1 MLHILCDAKGSPKPK
16 SIHLIDCRLWL
27 HLGLQPTGNIWH
39 QDGCFLAGVRV
50 WFLNLFLWSNLNPF
64 VFFFK
69 ALTLPLS
76 FQQPTCECLFPSLLT
91 SLAFWSS
98 LTFGK
103 KLSRQRQHLLCP
115 YPLLRLYLLFLKRT
129 NPVSKILSLHFSPL
143 TIIHLLW
150 SPFSFPLHHLFTS
163 SSSSSLSV
171 PQMQAYFCKHKQLVP
186 NLLSHLLLC
195 QKHAMRTW
203 LCNKTKCS
211 RFVEFSKS

>member
-1 MLHILCDAKGSPKPK
+1 MFANVYAKMLHILCDAKGSPKPK

-103 KLSRQRQHLLCP
+103 NTQDSGSICCVLIPSWD
-115 YPLLRLYLLFLKRT
+115 
-129 NPVSKILSLHFSPL
+129 S
-143 TIIHLLW
+143 
-150 SPFSFPLHHLFTS
+150 TS
-163 SSSSSLSV
+163 SSWNAQTPS
-171 PQMQAYFCKHKQLVP
+171 P
-186 NLLSHLLLC
+186 
-195 QKHAMRTW
+195 
-203 LCNKTKCS
+203 
-211 RFVEFSKS
+211 KSFPSTFLP

>member
-1 MLHILCDAKGSPKPK
+1 MWCKRITKTKINPSDWLQTLTTSRSPANRKHMAPGWLLFGWSESLIFK
-16 SIHLIDCRLWL
+16 SVPLIKS
-27 HLGLQPTGNIWH
+27 QPV
-39 QDGCFLAGVRV
+39 C
-50 WFLNLFLWSNLNPF
+50 
-64 VFFFK
+64 FFFK

-203 LCNKTKCS
+203 LCTNKTKCS